1 MDDSELPE
9 RPIADAREIAA
20 DLRYRWNQAKATG
33 DAEALARVHQ
43 LAKEAGVPPEQLD
56 QITEGFVAIA
66 QGLFATHG
74 KKQRRKRFRWRRR
87 KPITAAAQLTPPERR
102 RELPPGDVS

>member
-1 MDDSELPE
+1 MDDSQLPE
-9 RPIADAREIAA
+9 RTIGDAREIAA

-66 QGLFATHG
+66 QGLFASHG
-74 KKQRRKRFRWRRR
+74 KKRRRNPFRWRRR
-87 KPITAAAQLTPPERR
+87 RPITAAAPLNPPERR
-102 RELPPGDVS
+102 RELPPGDPS